1 MSALK
6 GSAVAVILK
15 HGWASMSKSCH
26 RLADDFIPSKIK
38 FLFVFAAQPRYLRK
52 AVFQIDGA
60 FKTML

>member
-15 HGWASMSKSCH
+15 HGRASMSKSGH
-26 RLADDFIPSKIK
+26 RLADNFIPSRIK
-38 FLFVFAAQPRYLRK
+38 FLFVFAEQPRYSRK
-52 AVFQIDGA
+52 VVIQIDGA